1 MTIEIRIQSHEVE
14 LRDENKIVGR
24 AAVYYDGT
32 PDTQFHTPWVHEGR
46 KVVER
51 IMPTF
56 FDSVMDQDVR
66 ALFNHNPDNVLGRTT
81 AGTLKLTN
89 TPTGLDYEIDPPDT
103 ELGKS
108 LRVALK
114 RKDVTGSSFQFSVK
128 ENLFYESSDE
138 KGDILVRELHAADS
152 LLDVGPVT
160 YPAYPATS
168 SEARYDHPGG
178 TYNEACFKEFQ
189 ELLLQHEAEEEE
201 ARIALMQ
208 QQLSCELA
216 TAERMVRFKHL
227 TLLPN
232 PEYH

>member
-128 ENLFYESSDE
+128 DNLFYE

-160 YPAYPATS
+160 YPAYQATS

-208 QQLSCELA
+208 GELA

-232 PEYH
+232 SEYH